1 MNYIIQKGQI
11 VNVIISDE
19 CLKQLNVIEYLKNKE
34 NKDYEKLYMRI
45 ALCVKALESVDC
57 IDDIPFELRFHKGN
71 SNQKGHLKKTLENC
85 LSVDLDG
92 TTRFLTFEKKGNAIV
107 VTSLGHYDISLGK
120 DDLGEEITLFKSSEE
135 SVSDLDE
142 LLDDDNFYSSLKKES
157 EQAKQLLLDSVKGVE
172 LTDTIIH
179 SFDSNVTKD
188 VCPLSPDA
196 VKCRITSALGAWE
209 KQYKQEKNISKIP
222 FEDSQI
228 RDDKVKELVE
238 AYAVSSD
245 NHTSLL
251 ERSIVNA
258 RGLSNAG
265 AIVCGDKDPNKLAEL
280 KIMLD
285 ECWVKHFSNL
295 VYYVNTKVSSVAVK
309 KDLFNKMGNALIN
322 SFDKKYDGIVEV
334 NIEELRKLDENLKK
348 AVFEDINNIL
358 KLKDV
363 TEYEEI
369 IKKTNQ
375 QTLFNRLFPKFTGA
389 WQNLKSIF
397 SGKGQTNEADNSVES
412 VAFPKEQEE
421 NITKTETIAESQENQ
436 SLNNQEQSLSL
447 KRREHMNEHIQIKA
461 EASKE
466 VNEETQNQ
474 ASAESQRKAMMR
486 RNMEKKNAREN
497 VVSTSQKKGRSR

>member
-1 MNYIIQKGQI
+1 M
-11 VNVIISDE
+11 NVIISDE

-71 SNQKGHLKKTLENC
+71 SNQKGHLKKPLENC

-120 DDLGEEITLFKSSEE
+120 DDLGEEITLLKSSEE

-334 NIEELRKLDENLKK
+334 DIEELRKLDENLRKAVFEDLKK
-348 AVFEDINNIL
+348 AVIEDINNIL
-358 KLKDV
+358 ELKDV
-363 TEYEEI
+363 TKYEQI
-369 IKKTNQ
+369 IKNTNQ
-375 QTLFNRLFPKFTGA
+375 QSIFGRLFPKFTVA
-389 WQNLKSIF
+389 VQNLKSFF
-397 SGKGQTNEADNSVES
+397 SSKGQTNEADNSVES

-421 NITKTETIAESQENQ
+421 NITKKEIAESQENQ

-447 KRREHMNEHIQIKA
+447 SLERRKYMNRIQLKP
-461 EASKE
+461 EAS
-466 VNEETQNQ
+466 NEETQK
-474 ASAESQRKAMMR
+474 SDRMKMMQSNSNKE
-486 RNMEKKNAREN
+486 RNNACDN
-497 VVSTSQKKGRSR
+497 VISTSQKKGRSR

>member
-1 MNYIIQKGQI
+1 M
-11 VNVIISDE
+11 NVIISDE

-71 SNQKGHLKKTLENC
+71 SNQKGHLKKPLENC

-245 NHTSLL
+245 NHTSIL

-334 NIEELRKLDENLKK
+334 DIEELRKLDENLRK

-397 SGKGQTNEADNSVES
+397 SGKSQTNEADNSVES